1 MAIKHKIRKG
11 DQVEVISGDD
21 RGKKGKV
28 ISVIKEKSRALV
40 EGINMVSRHT
50 KPTSKNP
57 QGGIIKKEAP
67 IHISNLML
75 IDGSGNPTKV
85 GRQLDEK
92 TNRLVR
98 FSKKSKEVIN

>member
-1 MAIKHKIRKG
+1 MSKKFKIRKG
-11 DQVEVISGDD
+11 DQVEVITGVS

-28 ISVIKEKSRALV
+28 ISVDRKKTTALV

-67 IHISNLML
+67 IHLSNLML
-75 IDGSGNPTKV
+75 IDGAGNATRV
-85 GRQLDEK
+85 GKRRDEK
-92 TNRLVR
+92 TNKLVR
-98 FSKKSKEVIN
+98 FSKTTNEVIA

>member
-1 MAIKHKIRKG
+1 MAKKFRIRKG
-11 DQVEVISGDD
+11 DQVEVITGVS

-28 ISVIKEKSRALV
+28 ISVNREKVTALV

-67 IHISNLML
+67 IHLSNLML
-75 IDGSGNPTKV
+75 IDGAGNATRV
-85 GRQLDEK
+85 GKRRDEK
-92 TNRLVR
+92 TNKLVR
-98 FSKKSKEVIN
+98 FSKKTNEVIA